1 MSQLPEDPTRAA
13 MLVARTDAAAREMMC
28 QADPEKVNAML
39 PRLRELLNEVDGA
52 TAMMLLVHHLAS
64 WAIAVAVKA
73 AEAGNEDQRDVTLNL
88 PAVLLGHVV
97 ATSWELLR
105 QQAAAAAA
113 AEMIGEPVG
122 HA

>member
-13 MLVARTDAAAREMMC
+13 MLVARTAAAAREMMR
-28 QADPEKVNAML
+28 QADREKVNAML

-64 WAIAVAVKA
+64 WAVAVA
-73 AEAGNEDQRDVTLNL
+73 AEAAEEGNEDRRDVALNL

-97 ATSWELLR
+97 AGSWELLR
-105 QQAAAAAA
+105 QQAAAAA